1 MKYIYYVIVYLIF
14 AVLFAQG
21 FKKVN
26 RQMKNASALTI
37 LLELFTSLFAL
48 ILIPFYSF
56 KMPTDINIYLTILV
70 VTIIYAVTDRLNIE
84 ARYGLEPSKFSMLKQ
99 LSTVFLII
107 FGFVFLKEELVLKKV
122 IGATLIIVANIL
134 LEVDKNGKFEFNK
147 YFIMAVISNFLFA
160 VAMLINVNISSNF
173 NIAIYTIFTVFI
185 PSIFIKIFGKI
196 SFKELKEEFNL
207 YDKKLFLLVS
217 ASWCIMLI
225 SSVKA
230 YEYGDISVVAP
241 LLTLTTILNAIYEY
255 IIDKDRKDLMYKLFI
270 SILIIIGV
278 ILIKI

>member
-1 MKYIYYVIVYLIF
+1 
-14 AVLFAQG
+14 
-21 FKKVN
+21 
-26 RQMKNASALTI
+26 
-37 LLELFTSLFAL
+37 
-48 ILIPFYSF
+48 
-56 KMPTDINIYLTILV
+56 
-70 VTIIYAVTDRLNIE
+70 
-84 ARYGLEPSKFSMLKQ
+84 MLKK

-107 FGFVFLKEELVLKKV
+107 FGR
-122 IGATLIIVANIL
+122 
-134 LEVDKNGKFEFNK
+134 
-147 YFIMAVISNFLFA
+147 
-160 VAMLINVNISSNF
+160 
-173 NIAIYTIFTVFI
+173 
-185 PSIFIKIFGKI
+185 I
-196 SFKELKEEFNL
+196 SFKELKEEFSL

-241 LLTLTTILNAIYEY
+241 LLALTTILNAIYEY